1 MAMNVKERLDAIKA
15 RKGIESDA
23 ELARLLGVSKQRLYG
38 WKSRDII
45 DAPIIVSVFPELR
58 PEWVERG
65 EGDMCDQ
72 HAELLQR
79 VERLQELIEE
89 KDDII
94 SKQADHIKRLTKAL
108 MGGW

>member
-1 MAMNVKERLDAIKA
+1 MNVKERLDAIKV

-38 WKSRDII
+38 WKSRGVI
-45 DAPIIVSVFPELR
+45 DAPTIMTVFPELR
-58 PEWVERG
+58 HEWIERG

-72 HAELLQR
+72 HAELLRR
-79 VERLQELIEE
+79 VEQLQELVEE

-94 SKQADHIKRLTKAL
+94 NKQADHIKRLTKAL

>member
-1 MAMNVKERLDAIKA
+1 MNVKERLEAIKVH
-15 RKGIESDA
+15 KGIESDA

-38 WKSRDII
+38 WKSRGVI
-45 DAPIIVSVFPELR
+45 DAPTIVAVFPELR
-58 PEWVERG
+58 SEWVERG

-72 HAELLQR
+72 HTELLQR
-79 VERLQELIEE
+79 IERLQELVEE

-94 SKQADHIKRLTKAL
+94 IKQADHIKRLTKAL

>member
-1 MAMNVKERLDAIKA
+1 MNVKERLDAIKK
-15 RKGIESDA
+15 RRGIESDA

-45 DAPIIVSVFPELR
+45 DAPIIMAVFPELR

-72 HAELLQR
+72 HAELLRR
-79 VERLQELIEE
+79 VEQLQELVEE

-94 SKQADHIKRLTKAL
+94 NKQADHIKRLTKAL